1 MAQDA
6 SSNTARATARLPH
19 ASGHRRF
26 RDRAGV
32 LAGQAGRPWTSLIR
46 GSLTVRLVA
55 GLVLLVIMTCAVLG
69 IATYT
74 VLSRQLTANFGQ
86 QLQAATQRAFA
97 ACIGN
102 GPAPDG
108 GTPRPTPDHDGGSPG
123 CDHIILGQSAGTF
136 DAWLTAGGSRV
147 QRDHHRRQR
156 PALDPGRQGGAVGPA
171 GAPGAVA
178 GQQRGDPALRCRPCR
193 PTPAACPRWAATTS

>member
-6 SSNTARATARLPH
+6 SSSTARATARLPH

-55 GLVLLVIMTCAVLG
+55 GLVLLVIATCAVLG

-97 ACIGN
+97 ACIGTTARLSKSPGAH
-102 GPAPDG
+102 GPRLTWSEPI
-108 GTPRPTPDHDGGSPG
+108 TPRS
-123 CDHIILGQSAGTF
+123 
-136 DAWLTAGGSRV
+136 TAAKS
-147 QRDHHRRQR
+147 
-156 PALDPGRQGGAVGPA
+156 
-171 GAPGAVA
+171 
-178 GQQRGDPALRCRPCR
+178 
-193 PTPAACPRWAATTS
+193 

>member
-6 SSNTARATARLPH
+6 SSSTARATARLPH

-97 ACIGN
+97 ACIGD

-108 GTPRPTPDHDGGSPG
+108 STPSASAPSTTAARPGAPTSSWGSRPARSTPGSPRT
-123 CDHIILGQSAGTF
+123 A
-136 DAWLTAGGSRV
+136 AWSTRPSSTAAS
-147 QRDHHRRQR
+147 
-156 PALDPGRQGGAVGPA
+156 
-171 GAPGAVA
+171 
-178 GQQRGDPALRCRPCR
+178 
-193 PTPAACPRWAATTS
+193 S